1 MENFKIIS
9 EKINPL
15 FGRKEIQA
23 TVDSEVTPS
32 KQEVEKLLI
41 EKLSTTSDVLKLEK
55 IKGKFGSKTFE
66 ITAKIYKSEQDKNQI
81 ETKTKKQRDAEKK
94 VDEEAKKAEIE
105 KKKKQAEETVKVEET
120 TEEIKQEKKT
130 VEEVKEEQKQETQIK
145 SQSIPASEHLSDS
158 NKEKL
163 IDKQNSEPQGGEA
176 NEVKK

>member
-1 MENFKIIS
+1 MQLKQDKMENFKIIS

-41 EKLSTTSDVLKLEK
+41 EKLSATSEVLKLEK
-55 IKGKFGSKTFE
+55 IKGKFGSKIFE
-66 ITAKIYKSEQDKNQI
+66 ITAKIYKKKEEKNQI

-94 VDEEAKKAEIE
+94 VVEEMK
-105 KKKKQAEETVKVEET
+105 KVEKT
-120 TEEIKQEKKT
+120 TEEIKQEEKP

-145 SQSIPASEHLSDS
+145 SQPIPASEHLSDS

-163 IDKQNSEPQGGEA
+163 IDKQNSEPQGSEA